1 MSTASY
7 LVARLNLQLPPTIES
22 NSVTSS
28 LISGGFNSY
37 MLEHDRIVAEKLK
50 ACIKKAKRKLISLSV
65 LIDAWVLNLGLSTTH

>member
-1 MSTASY
+1 MSTASD
-7 LVARLNLQLPPTIES
+7 LVATLNLPSTIES

-28 LISGGFNSY
+28 FDLGGLNSH

-65 LIDAWVLNLGLSTTH
+65 LIDAWVLNLG